1 MTQIRGKDTKSSS
14 VLREKFVLASFVIM
28 SFLTL
33 AINESDLHEVPVMQ
47 ANERVPVTQ
56 AHAMPVNEGSS
67 GIGNRNDFDAI
78 NHTMALSTQAMTAVS
93 NMARRLQARVQE
105 NQQWRDEVCLL
116 KQQVVNMCKE
126 KKELKRKNAQL
137 ENAVHYYATVIMP
150 RLTEIENRERHVT
163 EAHEKLLREV
173 KKKKSVKPSEN
184 LPVIE

>member
-1 MTQIRGKDTKSSS
+1 
-14 VLREKFVLASFVIM
+14 M

-33 AINESDLHEVPVMQ
+33 SINESDLHEVPVMQ

-137 ENAVHYYATVIMP
+137 ENAVQYYATVIMP

-173 KKKKSVKPSEN
+173 KKKKSVKASEN